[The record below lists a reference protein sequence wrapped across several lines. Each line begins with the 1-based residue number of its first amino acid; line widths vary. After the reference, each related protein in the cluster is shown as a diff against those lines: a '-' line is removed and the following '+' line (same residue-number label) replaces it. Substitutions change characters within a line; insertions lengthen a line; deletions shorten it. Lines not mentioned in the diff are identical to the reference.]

1 MKILNYSLVILCLF
15 KFFIL
20 VNSIKL
26 NNINYFESSESDQD
40 LGGNIL
46 ESKEIPLQQY
56 DLVQKEIE
64 VHKKEEDPG
73 ATSVTDQ
80 FTEAETTNLSSKL
93 ADVKQENENDFLAS
107 GGKTNYI
114 ITAGTIGIA
123 ILVVLVLLLLAKKTN
138 IFKKKSN
145 ESLITQREKGKIYND
160 VPINE
165 NI

>member
-1 MKILNYSLVILCLF
+1 MKILNYSLFILCLF

-64 VHKKEEDPG
+64 VHKKEEDTG
-73 ATSVTDQ
+73 AISVTDQ
-80 FTEAETTNLSSKL
+80 FTEAETTNLSSKP
-93 ADVKQENENDFLAS
+93 ADVKQENENDFFL
-107 GGKTNYI
+107 
-114 ITAGTIGIA
+114 
-123 ILVVLVLLLLAKKTN
+123 
-138 IFKKKSN
+138 
-145 ESLITQREKGKIYND
+145 
-160 VPINE
+160 
-165 NI
+165 

>member
-1 MKILNYSLVILCLF
+1 MKIFNYSLAILCLF

-26 NNINYFESSESDQD
+26 NNINYLESSESDED
-40 LGGNIL
+40 LGSNIL
-46 ESKEIPLQQY
+46 ESKEIPLLQY
-56 DLVQKEIE
+56 DQVQNEIE

-73 ATSVTDQ
+73 ATSFTDH
-80 FTEAETTNLSSKL
+80 FTEAETTNLSSKP
-93 ADVKQENENDFLAS
+93 ADVKQENENDILAS

-114 ITAGTIGIA
+114 ITAGTVGIV
-123 ILVVLVLLLLAKKTN
+123 IIVIVLLLLAKKTN

-145 ESLITQREKGKIYND
+145 ESLITRREKGKIYND